1 MCHDYS
7 YMQILT
13 QECMFLG
20 HISMNFIGLLV
31 HCLQMHRIAHLP
43 TLQKRHANLYV
54 YQQGMRGLFPCSL
67 TRIGFMI

>member
-1 MCHDYS
+1 
-7 YMQILT
+7 
-13 QECMFLG
+13 
-20 HISMNFIGLLV
+20 MNFIGLLV
-31 HCLQMHRIAHLP
+31 HCLQMHRITHLP